1 MTTIP
6 DVTMILPPEV
16 ITNYTIAGNADIATT
31 KLAQRV
37 LAESIIPLTQART
50 WDSVAVNLPAA
61 ATSDDLGL
69 VSGTF
74 GTNPARI
81 TAGDVKALGPTT
93 RRLYLAIPIP
103 ANYEDGQTIQLQI
116 RAKMETTVADVSC
129 TLDAEA
135 YVGADGAVGSDL
147 VTTAAQSMNSLSA
160 AAYTF
165 TINATGVDPG
175 DLLEVRLSISSNDAA
190 TATAVTPA
198 IYSIALLCD
207 TRG

>member
-37 LAESIIPLTQART
+37 LAESIVPLTNART

-61 ATSDDLGL
+61 AASDDLGL
-69 VSGTF
+69 VSGTW

-81 TAGDVKALGPTT
+81 TAGNVRTLGATT

-103 ANYEDGQTIQLQI
+103 ANYEDGQTVELHV
-116 RAKMETTVADVSC
+116 RAKMETTLADVSC
-129 TLDAEA
+129 TIDAEA
-135 YVGADGAVGSDL
+135 YVGADGALGADL
-147 VTTAAQSMNSLSA
+147 VTTAAQSMNNLSA
-160 AAYTF
+160 ATYTF

>member
-1 MTTIP
+1 MTTVP

-37 LAESIIPLTQART
+37 LAESIVPLTQART
-50 WDSVAVNLPAA
+50 WNAVATNLPAA
-61 ATSDDLGL
+61 ASGSDLGL
-69 VSGTF
+69 VSGTW

-81 TAGDVKALGPTT
+81 TAGNVRTIGATT
-93 RRLYLAIPIP
+93 SRLYMAIPIP

-129 TLDAEA
+129 TIDAEA

-147 VTTAAQSMNSLSA
+147 VTTPAQSMNSLSA

-175 DLLEVRLSISSNDAA
+175 DLLEVRLSIASNDAA

>member
-1 MTTIP
+1 MTTVP
-6 DVTMILPPEV
+6 NVTIVLPPEV
-16 ITNYTIAGNADIATT
+16 ITNYTIAGTADIATT

-37 LAESIIPLTQART
+37 LAESIVPLTQART

-61 ATSDDLGL
+61 AASDDLGL
-69 VSGTF
+69 VSGTW

-81 TAGDVKALGPTT
+81 TAGNVRILGATT
-93 RRLYLAIPIP
+93 RRLYVAIPIP
-103 ANYEDGQTIQLQI
+103 ANYEDGQTIELQI
-116 RAKMETTVADVSC
+116 RAKMETAIADVSC
-129 TLDAEA
+129 TIDAEA
-135 YVGADGAVGSDL
+135 YVGADGALGSDL
-147 VTTAAQSMNSLSA
+147 VTTSAQSMNSLSA

-175 DLLEVRLSISSNDAA
+175 DLLEVRLSIASNDAA

>member
-1 MTTIP
+1 MTTVSS
-6 DVTMILPPEV
+6 VTIILPPEV

-37 LAESIIPLTQART
+37 LAKSVVSLADARV
-50 WDSVAVNLPAA
+50 WDAVQTILPSAA
-61 ATSDDLGL
+61 ASDDLGL
-69 VSGTF
+69 VLGAW
-74 GTNPARI
+74 GTNPVRI
-81 TAGDVKALGPTT
+81 TAGNVRTLGATT
-93 RRLYLAIPIP
+93 RRLYVAIPIP
-103 ANYEDGQTIQLQI
+103 DNYEDGQTIQLRI
-116 RAKMETTVADVSC
+116 RAKMETTVADVAC
-129 TLDAEA
+129 TIDAEA
-135 YVGADGAVGSDL
+135 YVGADGSLGADL

-160 AAYTF
+160 ASYDF

-175 DLLEVRLSISSNDAA
+175 DLLEVRLSIASNDVA

>member
-1 MTTIP
+1 MTTVP
-6 DVTMILPPEV
+6 NVTMILPPEV
-16 ITNYTIAGNADIATT
+16 ITNYTIAGNVDIATT

-37 LAESIIPLTQART
+37 LAESIVSLTQART
-50 WDSVAVNLPAA
+50 WDAVATNLPASA
-61 ATSDDLGL
+61 SSDDLGL

-81 TAGDVKALGPTT
+81 TAGDVKALGATT

-135 YVGADGAVGSDL
+135 YVGADGVLGSDL
-147 VTTAAQSMNSLSA
+147 VATAAQSINSLSA

-165 TINATGVDPG
+165 TINATSVDPG

>member
-1 MTTIP
+1 
-6 DVTMILPPEV
+6 MILPPEV

-37 LAESIIPLTQART
+37 LAESIVPLTNART

-61 ATSDDLGL
+61 AASDDLGL
-69 VSGTF
+69 ASGTW

-81 TAGDVKALGPTT
+81 TAGNVRTLGATT

-129 TLDAEA
+129 TIDAEA

-160 AAYTF
+160 ASYTF
-165 TINATGVDPG
+165 TIDATGVDPG

-190 TATAVTPA
+190 TANAVTPA

>member
-37 LAESIIPLTQART
+37 LAESIVPLTQART
-50 WDSVAVNLPAA
+50 WDAVATNLPASA
-61 ATSDDLGL
+61 SSDDLGL
-69 VSGTF
+69 VSGTW

-81 TAGDVKALGPTT
+81 TAGDVKALGATT

-103 ANYEDGQTIQLQI
+103 ANYEDGQTIQLQV

-129 TLDAEA
+129 TIDAEA

-147 VTTAAQSMNSLSA
+147 VTTVAQSMNSLTA

>member
-1 MTTIP
+1 
-6 DVTMILPPEV
+6 MILPPEV

-37 LAESIIPLTQART
+37 LAESIVPLTQART

-61 ATSDDLGL
+61 AASDDLGL
-69 VSGTF
+69 VSGTW

-81 TAGDVKALGPTT
+81 TAGNVRTIGATT
-93 RRLYLAIPIP
+93 RRLYMAIPIP

-116 RAKMETTVADVSC
+116 RAKMETTIADVSC
-129 TLDAEA
+129 TIDAEA

-147 VTTAAQSMNSLSA
+147 ITTAAQSMNSLSA
-160 AAYTF
+160 ASYTF
-165 TINATGVDPG
+165 TIDATGVDPG

>member
-37 LAESIIPLTQART
+37 LAESIVPLTQART
-50 WDSVAVNLPAA
+50 WDAVATNLPAA
-61 ATSDDLGL
+61 ATGDDLGL

-129 TLDAEA
+129 TIDAEA
-135 YVGADGAVGSDL
+135 YVGSDGSLSSDL
-147 VTTAAQSMNSLSA
+147 VTTAAQSINSLTA
-160 AAYTF
+160 ATYNF

-175 DLLEVRLSISSNDAA
+175 DLLEVRLSIASNDAA

>member
-1 MTTIP
+1 MTTVP

-50 WDSVAVNLPAA
+50 WDSVAVNLPASA
-61 ATSDDLGL
+61 SSDDLGL

-81 TAGDVKALGPTT
+81 TAGDVKALGATT
-93 RRLYLAIPIP
+93 RRLYMAIPIP

-135 YVGADGAVGSDL
+135 YVGADGSLSSDL
-147 VTTAAQSMNSLSA
+147 VTTPAQSMNSLTA
-160 AAYTF
+160 AAYNF

-175 DLLEVRLSISSNDAA
+175 DLLEVRLSIASNDAA

>member
-1 MTTIP
+1 MTTVP

-37 LAESIIPLTQART
+37 LAESIVPLTQART
-50 WDSVAVNLPAA
+50 WNAVATNLPAA
-61 ATSDDLGL
+61 AADDDLGL
-69 VSGTF
+69 VSGTW
-74 GTNPARI
+74 GTDPARI
-81 TAGDVKALGPTT
+81 TAGNVKALGATT

-129 TLDAEA
+129 TIDAEA
-135 YVGADGAVGSDL
+135 YVGSDGVLGADL
-147 VTTAAQSMNSLSA
+147 VTAAAQSMNSLSA

-165 TINATGVDPG
+165 TVNATGVDPG

>member
-1 MTTIP
+1 MTTVP
-6 DVTMILPPEV
+6 DITMILPPEV

-37 LAESIIPLTQART
+37 LAESIVPLTQART
-50 WDSVAVNLPAA
+50 WNSIAVNLPAA
-61 ATSDDLGL
+61 AADDDLGL
-69 VSGTF
+69 VSGTW

-93 RRLYLAIPIP
+93 RRLYMAIPIP

-116 RAKMETTVADVSC
+116 RTKMETTVADVSC
-129 TLDAEA
+129 TIDAEA

>member
-1 MTTIP
+1 MTTVP

-37 LAESIIPLTQART
+37 LAESITPLTQART
-50 WDSVAVNLPAA
+50 WDAVATNLPASA
-61 ATSDDLGL
+61 SSDDLGL
-69 VSGTF
+69 VSGTW

-81 TAGDVKALGPTT
+81 TAGDVKALGATT
-93 RRLYLAIPIP
+93 RRLYVAIPIP

-129 TLDAEA
+129 TIDAEA

-147 VTTAAQSMNSLSA
+147 VTTTAQSMNSLTA

-165 TINATGVDPG
+165 TVNATGVDPG

>member
-1 MTTIP
+1 MTTVPNVAI
-6 DVTMILPPEV
+6 ILPPEV

-31 KLAQRV
+31 KLAQRA
-37 LAESIIPLTQART
+37 LAESIVPLTQART
-50 WDSVAVNLPAA
+50 WDAVATNLPASA
-61 ATSDDLGL
+61 ASDDLGL
-69 VSGTF
+69 VSGTW
-74 GTNPARI
+74 GTDPARI
-81 TAGDVKALGPTT
+81 TAGNVKTLGATT

-103 ANYEDGQTIQLQI
+103 ANYEDGQTIQLRI
-116 RAKMETTVADVSC
+116 RAKMETTVADVAC
-129 TLDAEA
+129 TIDAEA
-135 YVGADGAVGSDL
+135 YVGADGTLGSDL

-160 AAYTF
+160 ANYDF
-165 TINATGVDPG
+165 TVNATGVDPG

>member
-1 MTTIP
+1 MTTVP
-6 DVTMILPPEV
+6 DVTIILPPEV

-37 LAESIIPLTQART
+37 LAESIVPLTQART
-50 WDSVAVNLPAA
+50 WDAAATNLPASA
-61 ATSDDLGL
+61 ASDDLGL
-69 VSGTF
+69 VSGTW

-81 TAGDVKALGPTT
+81 TAGNVKALGATT

-129 TLDAEA
+129 TIDAEA
-135 YVGADGAVGSDL
+135 YVGSDGVLGSDL
-147 VTTAAQSMNSLSA
+147 VTTSAQSMNSLTA

-190 TATAVTPA
+190 TATDVTPA

>member
-1 MTTIP
+1 
-6 DVTMILPPEV
+6 MILPPEV

-37 LAESIIPLTQART
+37 LAESIVPLTQART
-50 WDSVAVNLPAA
+50 WDAVATNLPAA
-61 ATSDDLGL
+61 AASDDLGL
-69 VSGTF
+69 TTGTF
-74 GTNPARI
+74 GTNPARV
-81 TAGDVKALGPTT
+81 TAGNVRTIGATT

-129 TLDAEA
+129 TIDAEA

-160 AAYTF
+160 ASYTF
-165 TINATGVDPG
+165 TIDATGVDPG

>member
-1 MTTIP
+1 MTTVP
-6 DVTMILPPEV
+6 DVTIILPPEV

-37 LAESIIPLTQART
+37 LAESIVPLTQART
-50 WDSVAVNLPAA
+50 WDAVATNLPASA
-61 ATSDDLGL
+61 SSDDLGL
-69 VSGTF
+69 VSGTW

-81 TAGDVKALGPTT
+81 TAGDVKALGATT
-93 RRLYLAIPIP
+93 RRLYVAIPIP

-129 TLDAEA
+129 TIDAEA

-147 VTTAAQSMNSLSA
+147 VTTTAQSMNSLTA

-175 DLLEVRLSISSNDAA
+175 DLLEVRLSIASNDAA

>member
-6 DVTMILPPEV
+6 DVTMILPAEV

-37 LAESIIPLTQART
+37 LAESIVPLTQART
-50 WDSVAVNLPAA
+50 WNAVATNLPAA
-61 ATSDDLGL
+61 AADDDLGL
-69 VSGTF
+69 VSGTW
-74 GTNPARI
+74 GTDPARI
-81 TAGDVKALGPTT
+81 TAGNVKTLGATT

-129 TLDAEA
+129 TIDAEA
-135 YVGADGAVGSDL
+135 YVGADGVLGSDL
-147 VTTAAQSMNSLSA
+147 VTTSAQSMNSLTA

>member
-81 TAGDVKALGPTT
+81 TAGNVKAIGPTT
-93 RRLYLAIPIP
+93 RRLYLATPIP

-129 TLDAEA
+129 TIGAEA

-147 VTTAAQSMNSLSA
+147 VTTAAQSMNSLTA

-165 TINATGVDPG
+165 TVNATGVDPG
-175 DLLEVRLSISSNDAA
+175 DLLEVRLSIASNDAA
-190 TATAVTPA
+190 TATDVTPA